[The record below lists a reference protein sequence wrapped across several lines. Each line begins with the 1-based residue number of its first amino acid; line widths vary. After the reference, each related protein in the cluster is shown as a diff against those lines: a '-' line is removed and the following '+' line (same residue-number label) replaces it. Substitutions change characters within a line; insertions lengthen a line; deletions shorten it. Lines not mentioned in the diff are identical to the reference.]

1 MPRSTRVSGPR
12 ALRSMIDWTWITTTG
27 SAALMVV
34 LTAVGVYVSLLLFT
48 RLAGLRSFSKLS
60 SFDFAITVAIGSV
73 VATVI
78 LSEDPPLVQGIVG
91 LASLFAIQS
100 IVSVL
105 RNQSGRVRRAVDNTP
120 LLLMAGDEVIEEN
133 LREARMT
140 RDDLRA
146 KLREANVIRRD
157 QIRAVVMEST
167 GDVSVLHAPPDGPPL
182 DLDVLRNVK
191 GTERLHDQ
199 GVEE

>member
-1 MPRSTRVSGPR
+1 
-12 ALRSMIDWTWITTTG
+12 MIDWTWITTTG

-34 LTAVGVYVSLLLFT
+34 FTAVGVYLTLLLFT

-78 LSEDPPLVQGIVG
+78 LSDDPPLVQGIIG
-91 LASLFAIQS
+91 LASLFGIQS
-100 IVSVL
+100 IVSAL
-105 RNQSGRVRRAVDNTP
+105 RNRSGRVRRAVDNTP
-120 LLLMAGDEVIEEN
+120 LLLMAGDEVVAEN

-146 KLREANVIRRD
+146 KLREANVLHPD

-167 GDVSVLHAPPDGPPL
+167 GDVSVLHGSPDDPAL

-191 GTERLHDQ
+191 GQERLRDRRSDEAQ
-199 GVEE
+199 ERTEE

>member
-1 MPRSTRVSGPR
+1 M
-12 ALRSMIDWTWITTTG
+12 MDWTWITTTG
-27 SAALMVV
+27 SAAFMVV

-78 LSEDPPLVQGIVG
+78 LSEDPPLVQGIIG

-105 RNQSGRVRRAVDNTP
+105 RNRSGWVRRAVDNTP
-120 LLLMAGDEVIEEN
+120 LLLMAGDEVIAEN

-146 KLREANVIRRD
+146 KLREANVLRPD

-167 GDVSVLHAPPDGPPL
+167 GDVSVLHASADGPAL
-182 DLDVLRNVK
+182 DLDVLQNVK

-199 GVEE
+199 SNGETPEGVGE

>member
-1 MPRSTRVSGPR
+1 M
-12 ALRSMIDWTWITTTG
+12 MDWTWITTTG

-34 LTAVGVYVSLLLFT
+34 LTTIGVYLSLLLFT

-78 LSEDPPLVQGIVG
+78 LAEDPPLVQGVIG

-105 RNQSGRVRRAVDNTP
+105 RNRSGRVRRAVDNTP
-120 LLLMAGDEVIEEN
+120 LLLMAGDEVIAEN

-146 KLREANVIRRD
+146 KLREANVLHPD

-167 GDVSVLHAPPDGPPL
+167 GDVSVLHAPADGPAL

-191 GTERLHDQ
+191 GTEHLHGQ
-199 GVEE
+199 RSGEAPEGVEE

>member
-1 MPRSTRVSGPR
+1 M
-12 ALRSMIDWTWITTTG
+12 DWTWITTTG

-34 LTAVGVYVSLLLFT
+34 LTTVGVYVSLLLFT
-48 RLAGLRSFSKLS
+48 RAAGLRSFSKLS

-78 LSEDPPLVQGIVG
+78 LSEDPPLVQGIVA
-91 LASLFAIQS
+91 LASLFAIQYT
-100 IVSVL
+100 VSTL
-105 RNQSGRVRRAVDNTP
+105 RNRSGWVQQAVDNTP
-120 LLLMAGDEVIEEN
+120 LLLMAGDEVIPEH
-133 LREARMT
+133 LHEAQMT

-146 KLREANVIRRD
+146 KLREANVIRRE

-167 GDVSVLHAPPDGPPL
+167 GDVSVLHAPPDGPAL

-191 GTERLHDQ
+191 GTERLHDREHVD
-199 GVEE
+199 GVEEGEEA